1 MLIHN
6 LTKLA
11 LFGASWV
18 MYLLIAL
25 SFVSLAIMLD
35 RFLYFRKG
43 KGDVD
48 KLATDLVRRL
58 RDGDRRGAEQVLTK
72 SSMIEAR
79 IIKPALDWLDG
90 GADAVTEVLD
100 ASMTRQR
107 KEFERGLTFLGTLG
121 NNAPFIGLLGTVIG
135 VIESFHQLGSA
146 GQNHDAMGNV
156 MSGIS
161 EALVATA
168 VGLLVA
174 LPAVVGY
181 NLAQKRVTDIESNVS
196 IITKQMLA
204 LLKSAHHEAKE
215 LRELGEVPHNAG
227 SSVEREL
234 ASAPS
239 N

>member
-1 MLIHN
+1 
-6 LTKLA
+6 
-11 LFGASWV
+11 
-18 MYLLIAL
+18 
-25 SFVSLAIMLD
+25 
-35 RFLYFRKG
+35 
-43 KGDVD
+43 
-48 KLATDLVRRL
+48 
-58 RDGDRRGAEQVLTK
+58 
-72 SSMIEAR
+72 
-79 IIKPALDWLDG
+79 
-90 GADAVTEVLD
+90 
-100 ASMTRQR
+100 
-107 KEFERGLTFLGTLG
+107 
-121 NNAPFIGLLGTVIG
+121 
-135 VIESFHQLGSA
+135 
-146 GQNHDAMGNV
+146 MGNV

-215 LRELGEVPHNAG
+215 LRELGEMPHKAG